1 MLIILFYKYLTINL
15 LNKCILKNLKIT
27 KIKNIYMRKILE
39 QIFKLSEHDTTIKK
53 ELLAGLTTFITMAYI
68 IFVNPQIMSL
78 SGMDQGAIFVGTCLA
93 AALACIVMG
102 FFANWPIGLAPGMG
116 LNAFFTYTVVGEM
129 GYTWEVALGAVFLAG
144 VLFFIMSITRLRA
157 WMISS
162 IPLNLRVAMGAGVGL
177 FIGLIGLKNGGIIVG
192 NQATLLSLGE
202 FSKIETLLAAIGFLI
217 ISILSV
223 RKITGAIII
232 GILITTLIAYFAGL
246 IEFNG
251 LVSYPPDLAPTFMK
265 LDILG
270 ALNLGM
276 LTIIMSFLFV
286 NLFDTTGTLLGV
298 AARANLISNDEK
310 SDGLNKA
317 LKADSSASIFG
328 TFFGCS
334 PVTSYVE
341 SSAGV
346 EAGGRT
352 GLTSIVVGLLF
363 LFAMFLSP
371 LASII
376 PPYATAGALI
386 YVAILMLSGMEKL
399 NWSSSAEL
407 LPALIIIVMIPLTF
421 SIADGIALGF
431 LTYIFL
437 KIFNGEFKNI
447 ASGAWFLTLIFISK
461 FIFL

>member
-1 MLIILFYKYLTINL
+1 M
-15 LNKCILKNLKIT
+15 CI
-27 KIKNIYMRKILE
+27 R
-39 QIFKLSEHDTTIKK
+39 D
-53 ELLAGLTTFITMAYI
+53 
-68 IFVNPQIMSL
+68 
-78 SGMDQGAIFVGTCLA
+78 
-93 AALACIVMG
+93 
-102 FFANWPIGLAPGMG
+102 
-116 LNAFFTYTVVGEM
+116 
-129 GYTWEVALGAVFLAG
+129 
-144 VLFFIMSITRLRA
+144 R
-157 WMISS
+157 
-162 IPLNLRVAMGAGVGL
+162 
-177 FIGLIGLKNGGIIVG
+177 
-192 NQATLLSLGE
+192 
-202 FSKIETLLAAIGFLI
+202 
-217 ISILSV
+217 
-223 RKITGAIII
+223 
-232 GILITTLIAYFAGL
+232 TLIAYFVGL

-251 LVSYPPDLAPTFMK
+251 LVSYPPEIAPTFMK

-298 AARANLISNDEK
+298 ATRANLISNNEK

-371 LASII
+371 LASMI

-399 NWSSSAEL
+399 NWSSTAEL
-407 LPALIIIVMIPLTF
+407 LPALVIIVMIPLTF

-431 LTYIFL
+431 LTYVFL
-437 KIFNGEFKNI
+437 KIFNGEYKDI
-447 ASGAWFLTLIFISK
+447 GSGAWFLTLIFISK

>member
-1 MLIILFYKYLTINL
+1 MKQTLD
-15 LNKCILKNLKIT
+15 
-27 KIKNIYMRKILE
+27 
-39 QIFKLSEHDTTIKK
+39 QIFKLQDNHTTIKK
-53 ELLAGLTTFITMAYI
+53 EFLAGFTTFITMAYI
-68 IFVNPQIMSL
+68 IFVNPQIMAL

-93 AALACIVMG
+93 AAIACFVMG
-102 FFANWPIGLAPGMG
+102 LFANWPIGLAPGMG

-129 GYTWEVALGAVFLAG
+129 GYSWQVALGAVFLAG

-162 IPLNLRVAMGAGVGL
+162 IPLILRIAMCAGVGL
-177 FIGLIGLKNGGIIVG
+177 FIVLIGLKNGGIIVS

-202 FSKIETLLAAIGFLI
+202 FSQIETLLAAIGFLI

-223 RKITGAIII
+223 RKVTGAIII
-232 GILITTLIAYFAGL
+232 GILTTTLIAYFVGL

-251 LVSYPPDLAPTFMK
+251 IVSYPPEIAPTFMK

-276 LTIIMSFLFV
+276 ITIIMSFLFV

-298 AARANLISNDEK
+298 ATRANLISNDEQP
-310 SDGLNKA
+310 DELNKA

-399 NWSSSAEL
+399 NWSSTAEL
-407 LPALIIIVMIPLTF
+407 LPALVIIVMIPLTF

-431 LTYIFL
+431 LTYVFL
-437 KIFNGEFKNI
+437 KIFNGEFRDI

>member
-1 MLIILFYKYLTINL
+1 MKQT
-15 LNKCILKNLKIT
+15 
-27 KIKNIYMRKILE
+27 LE
-39 QIFKLSEHDTTIKK
+39 LIFKLHDNNTTIRK
-53 ELLAGLTTFITMAYI
+53 ELLAGFTTFITMAYI
-68 IFVNPQIMSL
+68 IFVNPQMMAA

-93 AALACIVMG
+93 AAIACFVMG
-102 FFANWPIGLAPGMG
+102 IFANWPVGLAPGMG

-129 GYTWEVALGAVFLAG
+129 GYSWEVALGAVFIAG
-144 VLFFIMSITRLRA
+144 ILFFIMSITRLRS

-162 IPLNLRVAMGAGVGL
+162 IPFNLRIAMGAGVGL
-177 FIGLIGLKNGGIIVG
+177 FIGLIGLKNGGIIVSD
-192 NQATLLSLGE
+192 QATLLSLGS
-202 FSKIETLLAAIGFLI
+202 FSNIETLLAAIGFLA

-223 RKITGAIII
+223 RKIPGAIII
-232 GILITTLIAYFAGL
+232 GILITTFIGLFLGL

-251 LVSYPPDLAPTFMK
+251 LVSLPPEIAPTFMK

-270 ALNLGM
+270 ALNIGM
-276 LTIIMSFLFV
+276 VTIIMSFLFV

-298 AARANLISNDEK
+298 ATRANLVNENGQISDL
-310 SDGLNKA
+310 DKA

-352 GLTSIVVGLLF
+352 GLTAIFVGILF
-363 LFAMFLSP
+363 LFSMFLSP

-386 YVAILMLSGMEKL
+386 YVAILMLGGMEKL
-399 NWSSSAEL
+399 NWSNATEL
-407 LPALIIIVMIPLTF
+407 LPALVIIVMIPLTF

-431 LTYIFL
+431 LTYTAL
-437 KIFNGEFKNI
+437 KFFSGKYNEVTI
-447 ASGAWFLTLIFISK
+447 GAWFLTLIFISK